1 MVKLDER
8 FNPQEVFDLEFPA
21 TDQPSIYFSKFDGY
35 YEITP
40 TRNSKPVLEGINLSV
55 PKGELLGIT
64 GKVGSGKSA
73 LLGVILEEMPTYRGI
88 YASHGSVAYVEQ
100 EPLILSGTIKEN
112 VLFRSQSFDQ
122 QKYKLALRDT
132 CLAEDILLF
141 PEGEEGTVLQ
151 KPCVRFKNSA
161 KRKLT

>member
-1 MVKLDER
+1 
-8 FNPQEVFDLEFPA
+8 
-21 TDQPSIYFSKFDGY
+21 
-35 YEITP
+35 
-40 TRNSKPVLEGINLSV
+40 
-55 PKGELLGIT
+55 
-64 GKVGSGKSA
+64 
-73 LLGVILEEMPTYRGI
+73 MPTYRGI

-141 PEGEEGTVLQ
+141 PEGEDTVVGEKGVTLSGGQ
-151 KPCVRFKNSA
+151 KARLSLARALYSDSDIYLLDDPLSA
-161 KRKLT
+161 VDAIVASKIFH